1 MPKDRSITLGVI
13 VGNRNFFPDALVTE
27 GRRDVL
33 EILAERGIE
42 PVILDEQSTKLGGV
56 ETWKHAKKCAALLMI
71 NVIGLMASSLFYP
84 TSVMKRA
91 SPKQLSFP
99 D

>member
-1 MPKDRSITLGVI
+1 MPNDRSITLGVI

-56 ETWKHAKKCAALLMI
+56 GLGRMQKSVLRSLMS

-91 SPKQLSFP
+91 SPKRLSFP